1 MRLTADQVEIIRSLL
16 HRQFGAGSGI
26 WLFGSRTDDSTRGG
40 DIDLYVAPE
49 RLPGSN
55 LFLLRR
61 KLQRE
66 LEKRLHNAVDLVID
80 TGRTTAFMRLA
91 KREGIAL

>member
-1 MRLTADQVEIIRSLL
+1 VPV
-16 HRQFGAGSGI
+16 AGSR
-26 WLFGSRTDDSTRGG
+26 LFGSRTDDSTRGG

-49 RLPGSN
+49 RLPRSN

-80 TGRTTAFMRLA
+80 TGRTTAFMCLA
-91 KREGIAL
+91 MREGIAL